1 MQFGDGGSSPA
12 HCLSR
17 LPMQKCFKG
26 INSMPILEEVYV
38 FDAVRTPRGRGKP
51 TGGLH
56 TQTPLSLVVTLL
68 EELHHRYSGIDRSV
82 DEVVLGC
89 CEQLNDQGGNLARS
103 AALQARYSTSTPGL
117 MVSRFCG
124 SGLDAVNVA
133 VAKVMSGQ
141 AALGISPAVTILLP
155 FSLLRSRLPTPS

>member
-56 TQTPLSLVVTLL
+56 TQTPLSLVVILL
-68 EELHHRYSGIDRSV
+68 EELRRRYAGIARSV
-82 DEVVLGC
+82 DEIVLGC
-89 CEQLNDQGGNLARS
+89 CEHFHDQGGTPTRS
-103 AALQARYSTSTPGL
+103 AALHARYS
-117 MVSRFCG
+117 
-124 SGLDAVNVA
+124 
-133 VAKVMSGQ
+133 
-141 AALGISPAVTILLP
+141 
-155 FSLLRSRLPTPS
+155 

>member
-26 INSMPILEEVYV
+26 INSMPILEEGYV

-56 TQTPLSLVVTLL
+56 TQTPLSLVVILL
-68 EELHHRYSGIDRSV
+68 QEFLRRYAGIERSV
-82 DEVVLGC
+82 DEIGLFC
-89 CEQLNDQGGNLARS
+89 CEQFNHQGGNLTRS
-103 AALQARYSTSTPGL
+103 A
-117 MVSRFCG
+117 
-124 SGLDAVNVA
+124 
-133 VAKVMSGQ
+133 
-141 AALGISPAVTILLP
+141 
-155 FSLLRSRLPTPS
+155 